1 MIKLIRSE
9 PHNCWVLLV
18 RTDQEESCQ
27 LPNRSVQLWTQG
39 ELREVRDTIIASVGL
54 PDDCVRLSDES

>member
-18 RTDQEESCQ
+18 RTDQEESRQ
-27 LPNRSVQLWTQG
+27 LPNRSVQLWTQE
-39 ELREVRDTIIASVGL
+39 ELREVRDTIITSVGL
-54 PDDCVRLSDES
+54 PDNCVRLSDES